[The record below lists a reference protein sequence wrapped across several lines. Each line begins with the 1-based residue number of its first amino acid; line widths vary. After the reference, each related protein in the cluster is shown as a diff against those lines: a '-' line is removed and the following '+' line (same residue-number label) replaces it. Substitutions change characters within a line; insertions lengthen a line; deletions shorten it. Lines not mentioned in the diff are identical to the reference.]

1 MEYILIGKI
10 LNTHGIKGELKV
22 DVFTDFTDE
31 RFKKNSKI
39 YIGKQHEEVSVKS
52 FRIHNGF
59 MLLTLNDLED
69 INLVLKYKNLDIYKS
84 SDDIPPITDG
94 FFFRDFK
101 DLDVY
106 VENIKVGKVKYAES
120 GIASDYLRVLT
131 NDSKEI
137 LVPINDVFI
146 KGVDLNNKRVN
157 IIKMEGL
164 LWK

>member
-10 LNTHGIKGELKV
+10 LNTHGVKGELKV

-39 YIGKQHEEVSVKS
+39 YIGKNHEEVSVKTY
-52 FRIHNGF
+52 RIHNGF
-59 MLLTLNDLED
+59 MLLTLNNLED

-84 SDDIPPITDG
+84 SDDISPITDG
-94 FFFRDFK
+94 FFFRDLK

-120 GIASDYLRVLT
+120 GIASDYLRVIT
-131 NDSKEI
+131 NDSKEV
-137 LVPINDVFI
+137 LVPINEVFI
-146 KGVDLNNKRVN
+146 KGVDLDNKRIN
-157 IIKMEGL
+157 IIKMDGL